1 MVKWP
6 QMRSVSLPHPRIQV
20 QVLHWCFEVLG
31 AAVLSS
37 LPSLGEI
44 EEEFLQN
51 TMDLVTQII

>member
-1 MVKWP
+1 MVMWP
-6 QMRSVSLPHPRIQV
+6 QMHSVSLPHPWIQV
-20 QVLHWCFEVLG
+20 QVLNCCFEVLG

-37 LPSLGEI
+37 LPSLDEI